1 MRILG
6 AVREGLRIAD
16 RQALVYPRVTD
27 VGRMFEMQGL
37 VTIFGGSGF
46 IGAQTVRALAKQGY
60 RIRVAVR
67 QPGRGYRLRM
77 LGDVGQ
83 IEVVQA
89 NLRNPDS
96 VKRALSGAQA
106 CVNLVGILRETGR
119 QGFMSLHEMGAKT
132 VAQAAKAA
140 GVTTFV
146 QMSALGADADGEAKY
161 ARTKAAGEAAV
172 RAIFP
177 KAVIIRPSVVFGPE
191 DKLFNKFAQLASL
204 APVLPL
210 PGAATK
216 MQPVF
221 VGDVAAAI
229 AKAIGDPALAGATLE
244 LGGPVVMTLREIG
257 ELVLRET
264 GRHRPIIALSWGLA
278 GLMGK
283 AGDIAGAVIAPPI
296 TSDQVLML
304 KSDNVAGLHGQP
316 GLASLGIVPTPVEAV
331 VPGYLYRYRKGGQ
344 YAEAPVGAV

>member
-1 MRILG
+1 MRIL
-6 AVREGLRIAD
+6 RPHEDGLRIAD

-27 VGRMFEMQGL
+27 VGRIFEMQGL

-89 NLRNPDS
+89 NLREPDS
-96 VKRALSGAQA
+96 VKRALIGAQA
-106 CVNLVGILRETGR
+106 CVNLVGILRESGR
-119 QGFMSLHEMGAKT
+119 QGFESLHEAGAQT
-132 VAQAAKAA
+132 VAEAAKAA
-140 GVTTFV
+140 GVTTLI
-146 QMSALGADADGEAKY
+146 QMSALGADAESEAKY

-191 DKLFNKFAQLASL
+191 DKLFNKFAQLAAL
-204 APVLPL
+204 APILPL
-210 PGAATK
+210 PGADTK

-229 AKAIGDPALAGATLE
+229 AKAVGDPALAGATLE
-244 LGGPVVMTLREIG
+244 LGGPNIMTLRQIV
-257 ELVLRET
+257 ELILRET
-264 GRHRPIIALSWGLA
+264 GRNRPIIALPWGLA

-283 AGDIAGAVIAPPI
+283 AGDVAGLLIPPPI

-304 KSDNVAGLHGQP
+304 KSDNVACLNGQP
-316 GLASLGIVPTPVEAV
+316 GLGSLGIVPTPVEAV
-331 VPGYLYRYRKGGQ
+331 APGYLYRYRKGGQ

>member
-1 MRILG
+1 
-6 AVREGLRIAD
+6 
-16 RQALVYPRVTD
+16 
-27 VGRMFEMQGL
+27 MFEMQGL

-89 NLRNPDS
+89 NLRNQDS
-96 VKRALSGAQA
+96 VKRALAGAQA
-106 CVNLVGILRETGR
+106 CINLVGILRESGR
-119 QGFMSLHEMGAKT
+119 QGFMSLHEMGART

-140 GVTTFV
+140 GATTFV
-146 QMSALGADADGEAKY
+146 QMSALGADANGESKY

-172 RAIFP
+172 REVFP
-177 KAVIIRPSVVFGPE
+177 KAIIIRPSVVFGPE
-191 DKLFNKFAQLASL
+191 DHLFNKFAQLASL
-204 APVLPL
+204 APILPL

-229 AKAIGDPALAGATLE
+229 AKAVAEPSLAGATLE
-244 LGGPVVMTLREIG
+244 LGGPRVMTLREIV
-257 ELVLRET
+257 ELVLREI
-264 GRHRPIIALSWGLA
+264 GRNPPIIALPWNLA
-278 GLMGK
+278 GLMGA
-283 AGDIAGAVIAPPI
+283 AGDIAGALINPPI

-344 YAEAPVGAV
+344 YAEAPAGAV